1 MLNKII
7 TAARTAVT
15 KYKAQRVKDVVT
27 QYVGVAD
34 AQVVMAVPVA
44 LEFYRNSAH
53 VIVDKT
59 FENPEPALKLV
70 EALDAVTKH
79 YGPAL
84 KAEFEEFSDEFK
96 AFSTKLEER
105 GASPVVTKRIEALFK
120 AIETLTTDVNDH

>member
-1 MLNKII
+1 MFASII
-7 TAARTAVT
+7 TFAKNAVT

-27 QYVGVAD
+27 QYIGLAD

-53 VIVDKT
+53 MIVDKT
-59 FENPEPALKLV
+59 FENPEPALKLI

-84 KAEFEEFSDEFK
+84 SDEFK

-105 GASPVVTKRIEALFK
+105 GASPVITKRIEALI
-120 AIETLTTDVNDH
+120 AAVEAMNNDAS

>member
-1 MLNKII
+1 MFASII
-7 TAARTAVT
+7 TFAKNAVT

-27 QYVGVAD
+27 QYVSLAD
-34 AQVVMAVPVA
+34 AQVVMTVPVA

-59 FENPEPALKLV
+59 FENPEPALKLI

-84 KAEFEEFSDEFK
+84 SDEFE
-96 AFSTKLEER
+96 AFSTKLEGR
-105 GASPVVTKRIEALFK
+105 GASLIVTKRIEALLK
-120 AIETLTTDVNDH
+120 AVEGLATDVNDH

>member
-1 MLNKII
+1 MIRSFI
-7 TAARTAVT
+7 TFAKNAVT

-27 QYVGVAD
+27 QYVSLAD

-59 FENPEPALKLV
+59 FENPEPALKLI

-84 KAEFEEFSDEFK
+84 SDEFK

-105 GASPVVTKRIEALFK
+105 GASPVVTKRVEALVK
-120 AIETLTTDVNDH
+120 TVKDLTTDVNDH